1 MKKTDSNYS
10 RRSFLK
16 VTSLSGGG
24 MMLGISWFAS
34 AKPEDS
40 LAELNIEPVWQ
51 EVTSFIKIASDNS
64 IKIFSPNP
72 EFGQNVMTSLPMLIA
87 EELDVDWK
95 QVEVEQGNYDPKAFP
110 RQFTGGSQGIRMA
123 WKQLRTVGSA
133 ARQMILTAAS
143 QAWNLPVSELTTA
156 NGMITHAFSGKSE
169 TYGTFAAA
177 AAKLPVPKDIVLKGN
192 QSFRLIGTP
201 QKNVV
206 APKIAQGKPLFG
218 MDYREAGMLI
228 AMTERPPAF
237 GMRLKSFDATAA
249 KKMPGI
255 VDIFPI
261 KVFNDDH
268 KFAGFDT
275 RSFNEV
281 IAVVGKST
289 WDVMNARK
297 KIKAVWEVAPERKE
311 MGVNNRET
319 TVPSGLESTT
329 KHYAQMLEM
338 SKKPGV
344 VERKDGDPEKAFAE
358 AKHVIERTYTAP
370 FLAHNIM
377 EPTNTFAHYVGD
389 KVRFVAPIQIPD
401 WIMPSIVARLGIPK
415 ENISIELV
423 RMGGGFGRRAYGHYM
438 IEAALI
444 SKQANAPVK
453 LIYSREDDVSAGI
466 YRPSYQL
473 TYRAAFDE
481 NKKLIAFHAKGG
493 GVPESPLHAN
503 RFPAGAIDN
512 YLAESFVIPSNITI
526 GAFRAPRSNFNAAAE
541 QSFLD
546 EISEYMGKDPIA
558 FRLELLQRAKDNPV
572 GKTNDYDAS
581 RYMGVLELVRDKSG
595 WGKPE
600 NAGKK
605 RGVSAYFCHNSYA
618 AQVIDLQ
625 VKGDQVTVDQVTTAL
640 DCGVVVNP
648 EGAKNMA
655 EGAAIDGIGNALFG
669 QLTLTDG
676 RTDQRNFD
684 TYRMIRHNEAPKN
697 IDVHFVKNEIDPT
710 GLGEPPFPPIFGA
723 MANALY
729 QATGKRFYQQ
739 PFQPHLNG

>member
-1 MKKTDSNYS
+1 MKKTNENYS

-16 VTSLSGGG
+16 VSSLTGGG
-24 MMLGISWFAS
+24 LMLGITWFAS
-34 AKPEDS
+34 AKSEET
-40 LAELNIEPVWQ
+40 LKALGAEPTWEQL
-51 EVTSFIKIASDNS
+51 TSYIKITPDNVV
-64 IKIFSPNP
+64 KIFSPNP

-87 EELDVDWK
+87 EELDVDFK
-95 QVEVEQGNYDPKAFP
+95 SVQVEQANYSLALYN
-110 RQFTGGSQGIRMA
+110 RQFTGGSQSIRQA
-123 WKQLRTVGSA
+123 WKLLRTAGAS

-143 QAWNLPVSELTTA
+143 QEWNVPIAELTTA
-156 NGMITHAFSGKSE
+156 NGMVMNSFSGKSA
-169 TYGTFAAA
+169 TYGSFATAA
-177 AAKLPVPKDIVLKGN
+177 SKLPVPKDIVLKGN
-192 QSFRLIGTP
+192 KNFKLLGTP
-201 QKNVV
+201 QKNVEG
-206 APKIAQGKPLFG
+206 PKIVKGQPLFG
-218 MDYREAGMLI
+218 MDYQVPGMLI

-255 VDIFPI
+255 VDIFQIQVYEPTQ
-261 KVFNDDH
+261 KL
-268 KFAGFDT
+268 AMFDT
-275 RSFNEV
+275 RTFNEV
-281 IAVVGKST
+281 IAVVGKTT

-297 KIKAVWEVAPERKE
+297 ALKVVWENAPETKE
-311 MGVNNRET
+311 LGMGGRDT
-319 TVPSGLESTT
+319 IVPAGLESTK
-329 KHYAQMLEM
+329 KHYVQMLEM
-338 SKKPGV
+338 DKKPGRI
-344 VERKDGDPEKAFAE
+344 ERKDGDPEKAFAE
-358 AKHVIERTYTAP
+358 AKHIIERTYTAP

-377 EPTNTFAHYVGD
+377 EPTNTFAHVQGD
-389 KVRFVAPIQIPD
+389 KVRILGPIQGPD
-401 WIMPSIVARLGIPK
+401 MVANTVAARLGIPK
-415 ENISIELV
+415 ENIEIELA

-438 IEAALI
+438 VEAVLI

-453 LIYSREDDVSAGI
+453 LIYKREDDVSAGI
-466 YRPSYQL
+466 YRPMYQM

-481 NKKLIAFHAKGG
+481 NKRLTAMHIKGG

-503 RFPAGAIDN
+503 RFPAGALDN
-512 YLAESFVIPSNITI
+512 YLAESWAIPSNITI

-558 FRLELLQRAKDNPV
+558 FRLELLQRAKENPV
-572 GKTNDYDAS
+572 GKSNDYDAA

-595 WGKPE
+595 WGKAE

-618 AQVIDLQ
+618 AQVIDLHVKDGQ
-625 VKGDQVTVDQVTTAL
+625 VIVDQVTSAL

-676 RTDQRNFD
+676 RTDQKNFD
-684 TYRMIRHNEAPKN
+684 TYRMIRHNEAPKK
-697 IDVHFVKNEIDPT
+697 IDVHFVQNEVDPT

-729 QATGKRFYQQ
+729 KATGKRFYQQ
-739 PFQPHLNG
+739 PFASQIG

>member
-1 MKKTDSNYS
+1 MKKTNSNLS

-51 EVTSFIKIASDNS
+51 EVTSFVKINTDNS

-95 QVEVEQGNYDPKAFP
+95 HVEVEQGNYDPKAFP
-110 RQFTGGSQGIRMA
+110 RQFTGGSQSIRMA

-143 QAWNLPVSELTTA
+143 QAWNLPVSELSTS
-156 NGMITHAFSGKSE
+156 NGMVTHAFSGKSE

-192 QSFRLIGTP
+192 ESFRLVGSP

-206 APKIAQGKPLFG
+206 GPKIVKGKPLFG
-218 MDYREAGMLI
+218 LDYREPGMLI

-237 GMRLKSFDATAA
+237 GMQLKSFDATAA

-255 VDIFPI
+255 IDVFAI
-261 KVFNDDH
+261 KVYQDDH

-297 KIKAVWEVAPERKE
+297 KIKVVWEVASEKKE
-311 MGVNNRET
+311 MGMNNRENI
-319 TVPSGLESTT
+319 VPPGLESTQ

-338 SKKPGV
+338 DKKPGKI
-344 VERKDGDPEKAFAE
+344 ERRDGEPEKAFAE

-377 EPTNTFAHYVGD
+377 EPTNTFAHFVGD

-401 WIMPSIVARLGIPK
+401 MMVPTIVARLGIPR

-444 SKQANAPVK
+444 SKQANAPIK
-453 LIYSREDDVSAGI
+453 LIYTREDDVSGGI

-473 TYRAAFDE
+473 TYRAAFNE
-481 NKKLIAFHAKGG
+481 NKQLIAFHAKGG

-512 YLAESFVIPSNITI
+512 YLAESWVIPSNITI

-546 EISEYMGKDPIA
+546 EISEYMDKDPIA

-572 GKTNDYDAS
+572 GKTNDYDPS
-581 RYMGVLELVRDKSG
+581 RYMGVLALVRDKSG
-595 WGKPE
+595 WGKSE

-618 AQVIDLQ
+618 AQVIDLR
-625 VKGDQVTVDQVTTAL
+625 VNGEQVTVDQVTTAL

-684 TYRMIRHNEAPKN
+684 TYRMIRHNEAPKK

-710 GLGEPPFPPIFGA
+710 GLGEPPFPPVFA
-723 MANALY
+723 AVANALY
-729 QATGKRFYQQ
+729 KATGKRFYQQ
-739 PFQPHLNG
+739 PFQPQLKG